1 MGTDI
6 GDLLQKRKVG
16 LSDLTNQVVA
26 IDAFNT
32 LHQFLSIIRQRD
44 GSPLVDSAGRVT
56 SHLSGLA
63 LPDSKPCRSRYQ
75 TSLCF

>member
-6 GDLLQKRKVG
+6 GDLLQKKKVG
-16 LSDLTNQVVA
+16 LSDLSNRVVA

-44 GSPLVDSAGRVT
+44 GSPLVDSRGRIT
-56 SHLSGLA
+56 CRPLRPA
-63 LPDSKPCRSRYQ
+63 LPHSKPC
-75 TSLCF
+75 